1 MEALEPELQQLLEQ
15 HKAHFSVQENGKIL
29 CTINGHTLP
38 PRHAEVSK
46 FIQ

>member
-1 MEALEPELQQLLEQ
+1 MDSLDPQLQQLLEQ
-15 HKAHFSVQENGKIL
+15 HKAYFSVQDNGKIL

-38 PRHAEVSK
+38 PRHEEVSK

>member
-1 MEALEPELQQLLEQ
+1 MDSLDPQLQQLLEQ
-15 HKAHFSVQENGKIL
+15 HKAHFSVQDNGKIL

-38 PRHAEVSK
+38 PRHEEVSK